1 MLLYVDLGG
10 AAGTPKPSRT
20 DWSTNQGPVHFT
32 AWLENTDLSIWL
44 RESPSLLAFPFVL
57 IVHAWG
63 MGILAGSNAALDLR
77 IIGFAPRVS
86 LSAMEKFYP
95 VLWFGFTINA
105 ISGILLLIS
114 YPTKALTN
122 PVFYLK
128 IGCIAAGMVMMVK
141 IRDRVVRNPACDI
154 GPLPT
159 NPKIL
164 AGVSLFFWATAIIS
178 GRFLAYTCKYLIAG
192 RRC

>member
-1 MLLYVDLGG
+1 DFENMPMMP
-10 AAGTPKPSRT
+10 AAMNSNAISAREKNVIIRPTLAGRREYQSGPEPT
-20 DWSTNQGPVHFT
+20 WSTNREPVHFT

-128 IGCIAAGMVMMVK
+128 IG
-141 IRDRVVRNPACDI
+141 
-154 GPLPT
+154 
-159 NPKIL
+159 
-164 AGVSLFFWATAIIS
+164 
-178 GRFLAYTCKYLIAG
+178 
-192 RRC
+192 

>member
-1 MLLYVDLGG
+1 M
-10 AAGTPKPSRT
+10 
-20 DWSTNQGPVHFT
+20 HFT

-63 MGILAGSNAALDLR
+63 MGFLAGSNAALDLR

-86 LSAMEKFYP
+86 LSTMERFYP
-95 VLWFGFTINA
+95 VMWFGFIINA
-105 ISGILLLIS
+105 ISGVLLLIS

-141 IRDRVVRNPACDI
+141 IRDRVVRNPAFDTAAVPMN
-154 GPLPT
+154 G
-159 NPKIL
+159 KIL
-164 AGVSLFFWATAIIS
+164 AAISLFLWASAITS

-192 RRC
+192 TRC

>member
-1 MLLYVDLGG
+1 M
-10 AAGTPKPSRT
+10 
-20 DWSTNQGPVHFT
+20 HFT
-32 AWLENTDLSIWL
+32 AWLESTDLSIWL
-44 RESPSLLAFPFVL
+44 RESPSLLAF
-57 IVHAWG
+57 
-63 MGILAGSNAALDLR
+63 
-77 IIGFAPRVS
+77 VS
-86 LSAMEKFYP
+86 LSAMERFYP
-95 VLWFGFTINA
+95 VMWFGFTINA

-141 IRDRVVRNPACDI
+141 MRDSVVRNPACDTA
-154 GPLPT
+154 PVLT
-159 NPKIL
+159 NGKIL
-164 AGVSLFFWATAIIS
+164 AGISLFLWAAAIIS